1 MDRWDS
7 WGDDTTPSGKPVA
20 SRVDIS
26 NIEDYLRDLHA
37 QEMPVRLELSPI
49 GTRWRARIVDADGPG
64 DVLLDRRGERFMTAS
79 GDTPQAALV
88 TLDMMAAVKP
98 EEN

>member
-7 WGDDTTPSGKPVA
+7 WNDPADPPKA
-20 SRVDIS
+20 ARVDIG